1 MRYEAARHRHI
12 HHKEARAINV
22 DFDVATALSGGLVS
36 CIALAQVPN
45 GHSVAIESLDVL
57 MYATL
62 SLYEHHCPARST
74 SIASS
79 RGAENALGQLARTPL
94 QYRIDHRLVVGK

>member
-62 SLYEHHCPARST
+62 SLYEHHCPAPLPQLHRGVRKTRSD
-74 SIASS
+74 
-79 RGAENALGQLARTPL
+79 NWLALHFNIG
-94 QYRIDHRLVVGK
+94 